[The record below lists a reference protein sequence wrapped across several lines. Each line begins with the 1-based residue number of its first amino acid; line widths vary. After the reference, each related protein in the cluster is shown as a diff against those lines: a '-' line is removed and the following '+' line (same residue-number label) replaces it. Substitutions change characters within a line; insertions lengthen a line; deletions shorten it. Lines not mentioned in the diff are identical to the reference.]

1 MADFYLAID
10 IAVDVDYVKNDN
22 NSVDGDNTNNDC
34 NDTSTKASINVLEK
48 PFHFH

>member
-10 IAVDVDYVKNDN
+10 IAVDVDNN
-22 NSVDGDNTNNDC
+22 GSNSVDGDNANDDSY
-34 NDTSTKASINVLEK
+34 DTSTKASINVLEK

>member
-10 IAVDVDYVKNDN
+10 IAVDVGNN
-22 NSVDGDNTNNDC
+22 GSNSVDDNNNGNNDSY
-34 NDTSTKASINVLEK
+34 DTSTQASINVLEK